1 MLLQQAEAFA
11 RQQGATVLKIGV
23 LTRIG
28 PRVFFNH
35 RLSFDHRVA
44 VLVV

>member
-1 MLLQQAEAFA
+1 M
-11 RQQGATVLKIGV
+11 GSSTSPPVSKV
-23 LTRIG
+23 VMS
-28 PRVFFNH
+28 RVFFNH